1 MSDDLVNQ
9 LTLNYLISKSQLL
22 KLNKKTKENTEQQ
35 KIILI
40 QEYSEKIK
48 LLFNNLLDFNPPE
61 SLLYEVKYAF
71 ENFVEKAIY
80 YLKTEHELDNS
91 SFQQIHTDID
101 FEKEEREIENMNFKE
116 NYTNYDEDNEEERD
130 DEEEEEIKEEERDE
144 EEEEREEE
152 REKDEEEQS
161 KKDEYLESQ
170 SDFNLNLKINL
181 NHDPIIVKSQY
192 QKKTNSQ
199 GVDDIQKLPLE
210 WFDKIRENYKKNQII
225 PVYKE
230 KFPTESSFTDVKK
243 KI

>member
-116 NYTNYDEDNEEERD
+116 NYTNYYEDNEEERD
-130 DEEEEEIKEEERDE
+130 IEDEEEIKEEERD
-144 EEEEREEE
+144 
-152 REKDEEEQS
+152 DEEDQS
-161 KKDEYLESQ
+161 KEVEYLESK

-230 KFPTESSFTDVKK
+230 KFPTEPSFTDVKK